1 MPYQYFPNV
10 LRGLQTVFHDFRSN
24 LTIVS
29 RVFWGIP
36 RLFPM
41 TFGATISMF
50 LEYFRG
56 SPDYFSRFPEQVDQC
71 FASVLGVPRLF
82 PMTSGATISLFLEY
96 FRGSQDYFWRLA
108 EHVAQCFVSVLEVV
122 RLYLATSEVNTLLSL
137 KCSGGWGLGDLP
149 NTPHSFFANN
159 FDIYPTSQSHTHKN
173 TTIYS
178 LSHENYFGHLPKHWS
193 TCSGSRQK

>member
-50 LEYFRG
+50 LEYFQG
-56 SPDYFSRFPEQVDQC
+56 SPDYFWRLPEQVDQC

-82 PMTSGATISLFLEY
+82 PMTFGATISLFLEY
-96 FRGSQDYFWRLA
+96 FGGSQDYFWRLP

-122 RLYLATSEVNTLLSL
+122 RLSGDFWSKYILVAQVF
-137 KCSGGWGLGDLP
+137 GGWGTSLTHRILFSQIISIY
-149 NTPHSFFANN
+149 TPQVRATP
-159 FDIYPTSQSHTHKN
+159 IRIP
-173 TTIYS
+173 
-178 LSHENYFGHLPKHWS
+178 
-193 TCSGSRQK
+193 